1 MKKLISAILLSIVMT
16 IIPIYASDINVSEMK
31 TEELL
36 ALKSS
41 IETEL
46 SNRGEN
52 GERLEVSNAVY
63 IAGKD
68 IAPGQYK
75 IECVDEF
82 GYLGVKIYKDGDSY
96 DNDAETHTDGLL
108 TDETLLGLQ
117 SMTVKLEEN
126 EILKIDTI
134 GTPGF
139 LSKYESSILLN

>member
-1 MKKLISAILLSIVMT
+1 MKKLISMIVISSML
-16 IIPIYASDINVSEMK
+16 ISAPIYASDINVSEMK

-52 GERLEVSNAVY
+52 GERLEVSNVVY

-75 IECVDEF
+75 IECVDEL
-82 GYLGVKIYKDGDSY
+82 GYLEVKVYKDGDSY
-96 DNDAETHTDGLL
+96 DNDAETHADGLL

-139 LSKYESSILLN
+139 LSKYESNILLN

>member
-16 IIPIYASDINVSEMK
+16 IVPIYASDINVSEMK

-82 GYLGVKIYKDGDSY
+82 GYLEVKIYKDDNSY
-96 DNDAETHTDGLL
+96 DSDAETHADGLL